1 MARRSVT
8 LSDVA
13 RRAGVSPTTASYILN
28 GRAAQMRISA
38 ATVVR
43 VERAV
48 ADLGY
53 RPNRS
58 AQSLRTSTTKTIGI
72 ISDHVASG
80 HYASHMLTGA
90 SAAARLSGHLLLIG
104 ESEGDPDLEA
114 LLIDDMLERQV
125 DGLVYVRLV
134 TSTVRVPTSL
144 EDQRVVLLNCVDEVG
159 AHPAVLPDE
168 VQGGR
173 LAADVLV
180 RAGVASAVHVVGEDP
195 TPNALAGT
203 LRLAGIEQRLEEA
216 GAPLAGV
223 VRCPWGVRE
232 AHDAVRRWLM
242 GGARPTALICL
253 NDRVAMGTY
262 QALQTHGL
270 DVPRDVSVISF
281 DGSELATWLRP
292 PASSVALPFA
302 ALGARAVEVVAAPG
316 PLAGGTV
323 RVPMPLLR
331 GASVQPPARPV
342 TGRARGGRS
351 TRSASTL

>member
-13 RRAGVSPTTASYILN
+13 RRAGVSTTTASYILN
-28 GRAAQMRISA
+28 GRAVQMRISP
-38 ATVVR
+38 ATVTR
-43 VERAV
+43 VEDAV

-90 SAAARLSGHLLLIG
+90 SAAARLSGHLLVIG
-104 ESEGDPDLEA
+104 ESEGDPELET

-125 DGLVYVRLV
+125 DGIIYVRLV
-134 TSTVRVPTSL
+134 TSTVRVPPSL
-144 EDQRVVLLNCVDEVG
+144 GERRVVLLNCVDEAG
-159 AHPAVLPDE
+159 EHPAVLPDE
-168 VQGGR
+168 LQGGR
-173 LAADVLV
+173 LAAEVLLG
-180 RAGVASAVHVVGEDP
+180 AGVASAVHVVGKDP
-195 TPNALAGT
+195 TPNALAGP
-203 LRLAGIEQRLEEA
+203 LRLAGIEQRLQEA
-216 GAPLAGV
+216 GVPLAGV
-223 VRCPWGVRE
+223 VPCPWGVRE

-242 GGARPTALICL
+242 DGARPSALICL

-292 PASSVALPFA
+292 PVTSVALPFA
-302 ALGARAVEVVAAPG
+302 ALGARAVEAVTAPG
-316 PLAGGTV
+316 RLAAVTMQ
-323 RVPMPLLR
+323 VPMSLLR

-342 TGRARGGRS
+342 AGPAQGATSTRRAR
-351 TRSASTL
+351 TP